1 MPNLAKLLVFCWFE
15 QSTYNVAWGLP
26 EHTLLLVFSSKKIK
40 YCVII
45 WKIFFA
51 CLIAT
56 SQVCLYIWDAFFKFL
71 RKINHGHIIWISKLL
86 IPFLYFGLCEY
97 QSYRTGEIRIEP
109 FKNETGAEGLVLIS
123 FFLCL
128 SLFYMKTKMQE
139 WKWRHDIRKTFH
151 PLQQSGT
158 GWTLYLPSNFKNR
171 RPGIVKKKQNPNKTK
186 QCKATAN

>member
-40 YCVII
+40 CCVII
-45 WKIFFA
+45 WKIFFV

-128 SLFYMKTKMQE
+128 SLSFLHENENARMEMTT
-139 WKWRHDIRKTFH
+139 RHQKDISSTATVRNW
-151 PLQQSGT
+151 LNS
-158 GWTLYLPSNFKNR
+158 LPA
-171 RPGIVKKKQNPNKTK
+171 IQL
-186 QCKATAN
+186 